1 MSEPLCVGG
10 SAVLLFSLAFLLR
23 ESGWRAS
30 RLFSAFGV
38 VLLLIHTVSRA
49 GELFGGALGAFGGLF
64 NNAGTE
70 PILFIL
76 GTGIIFG
83 TVSDICRGV
92 GEEGIAEALE
102 WAGRVEILLISM
114 PTLTEIL
121 KMASEILKNA

>member
-1 MSEPLCVGG
+1 MSEPLFVAG

-30 RLFSAFGV
+30 RLFSAFGTV
-38 VLLLIHTVSRA
+38 VLLIHALGRV
-49 GELFGGALGAFGGLF
+49 GEFFSGALGALGGLF
-64 NNAGTE
+64 NNEGVET
-70 PILFIL
+70 ILFIL
-76 GTGIIFG
+76 GTGILFG
-83 TVSDICRGV
+83 TVSDLCRGV